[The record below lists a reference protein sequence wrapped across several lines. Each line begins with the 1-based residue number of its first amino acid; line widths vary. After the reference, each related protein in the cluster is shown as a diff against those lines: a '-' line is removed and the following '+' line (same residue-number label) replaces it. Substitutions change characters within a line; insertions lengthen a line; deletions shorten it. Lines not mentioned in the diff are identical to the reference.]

1 MRKAL
6 AFTLLCTLVFFAA
19 AASGQAARSAAA
31 SSQTYDVVIYGGTS
45 AGVAAAI
52 QAKRMGK
59 TGIGSEG
66 QSKNW
71 ESNLSATRT

>member
-1 MRKAL
+1 MKRSSS
-6 AFTLLCTLVFFAA
+6 FVLLLTAIVSAITSTA
-19 AASGQAARSAAA
+19 QSATSGAGSAK
-31 SSQTYDVVIYGGTS
+31 TCDVVIYGGTS